1 MAQEFVIA
9 GRYVLSEQP
18 ELLLGR
24 GGMGEVYL
32 GRDRETDTPVA
43 IKALRS
49 DRIARADETSR
60 MGVLLERFSREGEI
74 LRELAHPNIVQMLA
88 VDVVD
93 DRQFLIMEYVPGGSL
108 RERLDTGAPLT
119 LVKALQMAL
128 EIADALGRVH
138 HLGIVH
144 RDIKPDNI
152 LLMNDGTPRVT
163 DFGVAHLASVAP
175 VTGAGAILGTLA
187 YLSPEA
193 CTGLPVDARS
203 DIWSFGVVLYEM
215 LVGRTP
221 FLGDTAVMIVAA
233 ISSGP
238 TPPVE
243 RAGEKL
249 PRALVRLVNK
259 MLTKDR
265 DERMSSA
272 RKVAAELE
280 SILVELERPPP
291 KVVRDPPKAS
301 TGTLAGTI
309 DSAQFVVPEPLAS
322 EDPQISPER
331 RTELRLL
338 EKVHRHWIAGVLEQ
352 ANAERARMRLPARR
366 CYEKIELPWEH
377 LGTAFRDRQ
386 LVDIGSDPVELFDA
400 TDRALLILGEAGGGK
415 STLLLE
421 LANTLLER
429 SMKQAQDPL
438 PVVLSLSSWTRQSGD
453 LSSWIVDEL
462 VAKYQLPRRLGR
474 AWLESERLLLLL
486 DDFVGEV
493 PGCVN
498 AINEFREQHGMSG
511 IVVCGRTE
519 THAAS
524 DGKQLRLGGAIELLS
539 PSEEEVER
547 ALGEVEPRLIQ
558 ILEKDPALRE
568 LVRSPLMLTLLRGV
582 FSSRGDSD
590 DGSESENERENE
602 NESTASTTSRGLRA
616 DTGDERPLRERL
628 FASFVRRSLRGGP
641 PGLERATVREQLS
654 EFAAGMSANN
664 QRMFLIEQLQPS
676 WLRSRAHQWLYLALS
691 RGFAVLFIT
700 CSIWLVHEL
709 LMRFGVPEPLSRVHV
724 EGARALGWPGALG
737 ELVTLG
743 LIGLI
748 ATPALVLADG
758 LVYERRRKRGP
769 PASQEFDLRL
779 VGLRLAVLFIV
790 LVGLLKT
797 VDTWVGAVSTVSI
810 VLILNIFMLVQRG
823 SPSFSAEVQPVEAL
837 GWSWG
842 QAAKWGA
849 LAVPLNLGPAAVL
862 WWMDFPIQ
870 IISFVVVTGVLFVF
884 VCAGLQ
890 HRELDARS
898 KPNLGT
904 TLSMRN
910 AIYAGLLVGGAQV
923 PLYLL
928 WWHSPWTMVV
938 GVMTAS
944 MVSALSFGL
953 LAVIQHMLLRLLL
966 TMSGQLPLHLERPLD
981 HAVSCGLMRRVGG
994 GYMFTSPLLQD
1005 YFASLPKSG

>member
-24 GGMGEVYL
+24 GGMGEVYR

-43 IKALRS
+43 IKVLRA
-49 DRIARADETSR
+49 DRIARADEAAR
-60 MGVLLERFSREGEI
+60 VGVLLERFKREGEI

-93 DRQFLIMEYVPGGSL
+93 NRQFLVMEYVNGGSL
-108 RERLDTGAPLT
+108 RERLDTGQQLT
-119 LVKALQMAL
+119 VVKVLQMAL
-128 EIADALGRVH
+128 EVADALSRVH

-152 LLMNDGTPRVT
+152 LLMADGTPRVT
-163 DFGVAHLASVAP
+163 DFGVAHLASVSP
-175 VTGAGAILGTLA
+175 VTGAGAILGTLD

-193 CTGLPVDARS
+193 CNGLPVDARS

-221 FLGDTAVMIVAA
+221 FLGDTAVMTVAA
-233 ISSGP
+233 ISSSP
-238 TPPVE
+238 TPPIE
-243 RAGEKL
+243 RVGEEL
-249 PRALVRLVNK
+249 PGALVRLVNQ
-259 MLTKDR
+259 MLVKER
-265 DERMSSA
+265 DERTSSA

-291 KVVRDPPKAS
+291 KLSRKPSDP
-301 TGTLAGTI
+301 TLGGTI
-309 DSAQFVVPEPLAS
+309 DSAQFQVPPPLAS
-322 EDPQISPER
+322 EDPRISPER

-352 ANAERARMRLPARR
+352 ANAERTRMRLPARR

-377 LGTAFRDRQ
+377 LGAAFRDRQ
-386 LVDIGSDPVELFDA
+386 LLDIGSDPVEVFDA

-421 LANTLLER
+421 LTKTLLER
-429 SMKQAQDPL
+429 AMAQPRDPL
-438 PVVLSLSSWTRQSGD
+438 PVVLSLSSWTQQSGD
-453 LSSWIVDEL
+453 LSNWIVDEL

-493 PGCVN
+493 PGCVL

-511 IVVCGRTE
+511 LVVCGRTE

-539 PSEEEVER
+539 PTEDEVER
-547 ALGEVEPRLIQ
+547 ALGQVEPKLIE
-558 ILEKDPALRE
+558 ILEQDPALRE

-582 FSSRGDSD
+582 FASRGDSG
-590 DGSESENERENE
+590 DGAESD
-602 NESTASTTSRGLRA
+602 SDSSTTGRGLRA
-616 DTGDERPLRERL
+616 GTGDGRPLRERL
-628 FASFVRRSLRGGP
+628 FASFVSRSLHRGP
-641 PGLERATVREQLS
+641 PGLDRPTVCAQLS

-676 WLRSRAHQWLYLALS
+676 WLRTRAQQWLYLVLT
-691 RGFAVLFIT
+691 RGFAVLFIS

-709 LMRFGVPEPLSRVHV
+709 LKRFGMPTPLSLAHI
-724 EGARALGWPGALG
+724 EGARALGLPNTLG
-737 ELVTLG
+737 ELITLA

-748 ATPALVLADG
+748 ATPALVLTDG
-758 LVYERRRKRGP
+758 LVYEHRRKLGP

-779 VGLRLAVLFIV
+779 VAARLAVLFIV
-790 LVGLLKT
+790 FVALLQT
-797 VDTWVGAVSTVSI
+797 VDSWVGAISTVSI

-823 SPSFSAEVQPVEAL
+823 SPSFSSEIQPVEAL

-849 LAVPLNLGPAAVL
+849 LALPLNLGPAAFL
-862 WWMDFPIQ
+862 WWIDYPSQ

-904 TLSMRN
+904 KLSMRN
-910 AIYAGLLVGGAQV
+910 AAIASLLVSGAQI
-923 PLYLL
+923 PLYLV
-928 WWHSPWTMVV
+928 WWRDPGTVVV
-938 GVMTAS
+938 GVMTAGL
-944 MVSALSFGL
+944 VTALSFGL
-953 LAVIQHMLLRLLL
+953 LSVWQHVTLRLLL
-966 TMSGQLPLHLERPLD
+966 ARTTQIPLRVEEPLD
-981 HAVSCGLMRRVGG
+981 HAIACGLMRRVGG

-1005 YFASLPKSG
+1005 YFASLATGQETSS